1 MLPQVWG
8 GSSASS
14 YYRAASHFLWL
25 SQAAFYQPIDR
36 PGQAGERAASQCQ
49 LPARTSVSPKVYQ
62 PLIWPRSPALPPSTS
77 LCQTMPGCRVASKF
91 RKQEAEKAKQR
102 KRATAPKRQLKDKR
116 IVTVLPHDG
125 QRARWSREEG
135 GGGAGK
141 EGGVGREA
149 AGMSAS
155 RRRR

>member
-62 PLIWPRSPALPPSTS
+62 PLIWPRSPPPVHYFSLPNNARLP
-77 LCQTMPGCRVASKF
+77 CGKQISKARS
-91 RKQEAEKAKQR
+91 RKSKAKNTCDSPQ
-102 KRATAPKRQLKDKR
+102 KAVKRQKNCDCAATRRTKSKMKQGR
-116 IVTVLPHDG
+116 RRG
-125 QRARWSREEG
+125 RSRER
-135 GGGAGK
+135 
-141 EGGVGREA
+141 GGVGREA

>member
-1 MLPQVWG
+1 MLLQGWSG

-14 YYRAASHFLWL
+14 YYRAPSHFLWL

-62 PLIWPRSPALPPSTS
+62 PLIWPRSPPLPPSTS

-91 RKQEAEKAKQR
+91 REQEAEKAKQR

-125 QRARWSREEG
+125 QRARRSRHEEG
-135 GGGAGK
+135 G
-141 EGGVGREA
+141 EDRGGVAREA